1 MSIKDCGGIDVLTF
15 KERQEV
21 RSVEKATRASWR
33 KRESADYS
41 FAYLVYM
48 GPFHNDWRSSLS
60 DAVPMF
66 LQPGVANATSRPAG
80 RKRRRTRYHAISS
93 SP

>member
-15 KERQEV
+15 KERQVV

-41 FAYLVYM
+41 FAYLVYT
-48 GPFHNDWRSSLS
+48 GPFHTDWRSNLPT
-60 DAVPMF
+60 AVPIPIQRCF
-66 LQPGVANATSRPAG
+66 NTV
-80 RKRRRTRYHAISS
+80 
-93 SP
+93 